1 MLSSL
6 DRGLFET
13 YMIANKVLYSR
24 EQVTK
29 NSQFCMI
36 FSASNFGKYKNNGQ
50 FRILH
55 EEMYE

>member
-29 NSQFCMI
+29 NSQFCI
-36 FSASNFGKYKNNGQ
+36 FSASNFGKY
-50 FRILH
+50 
-55 EEMYE
+55 